1 MAKNYS
7 HVGGLAPF
15 WFLKWCLSPLTV
27 ERVRH
32 LFFQKR
38 SQTLC
43 RDVKAN
49 GFSLMELLIVM
60 VILGILV
67 GLAAPQLAGRTDVAK
82 RDAAKADILG
92 GIAIAIDLYNV
103 DMGRY
108 PSALLDLVK
117 NTADDERWR
126 GPYLKRG
133 LPKDPWG
140 NGYVYRYPGVTNPDS
155 YDLYSWGPDK
165 KEGTADDITNQVK
178 DSSS

>member
-1 MAKNYS
+1 MKKN
-7 HVGGLAPF
+7 
-15 WFLKWCLSPLTV
+15 
-27 ERVRH
+27 
-32 LFFQKR
+32 QM
-38 SQTLC
+38 
-43 RDVKAN
+43 

-82 RDAAKADILG
+82 RDAARADILG
-92 GIAIAIDLYNV
+92 GIAMAIDVYNV

-108 PSALLDLVK
+108 PAALTDLVK
-117 NTADDERWR
+117 NTSDDEKWR

-140 NGYVYRYPGVTNPDS
+140 NSYVYRYPGTLNPDS

-178 DSSS
+178 DSTT